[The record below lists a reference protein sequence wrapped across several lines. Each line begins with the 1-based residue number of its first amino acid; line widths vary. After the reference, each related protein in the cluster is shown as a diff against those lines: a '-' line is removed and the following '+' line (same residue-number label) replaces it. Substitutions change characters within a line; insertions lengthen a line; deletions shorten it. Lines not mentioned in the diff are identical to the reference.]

1 MKNLLFKS
9 TLREIK
15 SSFGRWIA
23 ILAIIALGVGFFAGL
38 KACKP
43 AFLETANVYFHE
55 QNFFDYQLISTL
67 GLEDED
73 VQIIQDVFQVG
84 YAEGSYSADVLVNVG
99 DADDGEIG
107 TKFLTISKEINVPSL
122 ITGRMPTKANQC
134 LGDAFI
140 FSEDDIGK
148 TIKVSK
154 HNTTTTLDML
164 AYDEY
169 TITGIATSPLYI
181 NQERGSTSV
190 GNGTISGFIMIPKAG
205 FSSDVYTEIYATLDH
220 SPYIFTPEYEAAT
233 KDAKEAL
240 EEAMKVCSDRRYN
253 AIINAA
259 ESELSDAEKEINSK
273 KEQINAAESEISSS
287 EDYLYKFDEIID
299 NVINTYE
306 SSIESIEKQR
316 NQAYEN
322 LENSYKLG
330 ILTEEQYKESKAELD
345 KQFASADAEKE
356 GIEEDLYWASEALD
370 EGIGQLEDG
379 KAQIS
384 DGKDQLAS
392 AESEISKARKELN
405 KIKYPVNYV
414 LGRETNLGYACF
426 DSDISIVD
434 GIAKVFPIFFFLVAA
449 LVCMTTMS
457 RMIEE
462 QRTQIGVLKA
472 LGYSRKE
479 ILGKYVFYS
488 GSSALIGGIIG
499 FFVGTYLFAWV
510 IWEAYKMMYGFADI
524 IFVIDWPLGFL
535 ALIVALICSVG
546 TTVYSCYSELSQVP
560 AQLIRP
566 KSPPAGKRILLEKI
580 PFIWNRLKFL
590 QKVSFR
596 NVFRYKKRF
605 FMMVLGICGC
615 TALLVAAFG
624 IRDSVTNVASMQYE
638 EILHVDY
645 TVNFNHS
652 LSPEEETGFLEEAD
666 QYMSNC
672 LFLYTGSVDARIN
685 NEVKT
690 LKLVVK
696 DKEDDIS
703 PFVSLHIND
712 KTLEYPNKGEGII
725 NTNIAEILNLQVGD
739 DLTVY
744 DSDNN
749 EMTVKISGICENY
762 VFNYLYI
769 TDETYEEAWGKPDVN
784 SAYVIGLDEE
794 ASDTSIHEVAA
805 QLMDMTN
812 VTNVSVSEDFRHQIN
827 NTMKSMD
834 YVVILVIACAGALA
848 FIVLYNLTN
857 INITERIREIATIKV
872 LGFYPKETSSYVFRE
887 NIILTA
893 ISTLVGLPLGK
904 ILHSFI
910 MTQIKVNV
918 CSFDVHVSPM
928 SYVLALIGTFVFSML
943 VNLVLR
949 RKLDKISMTESLKSV
964 E

>member
-43 AFLETANVYFHE
+43 AFLETANEYFHQ
-55 QNFFDYQLISTL
+55 QNFYDYQLISTL

-73 VQIIQDVFQVG
+73 VEIIRDVFQVG
-84 YAEGSYSADVLVNVG
+84 YAEGSYSADVLVQVG
-99 DADDGEIG
+99 STDAGEIG
-107 TKFLTISKEINVPSL
+107 TKFLTISKEINVPTLVS
-122 ITGRMPTKANQC
+122 GRMPTKADQC
-134 LGDAFI
+134 LGDALI
-140 FSEDDIGK
+140 FNEDDIGK
-148 TIKVSK
+148 TVKVSK
-154 HNTTTTLDML
+154 NNTTATLDML

-169 TITGIATSPLYI
+169 TITGIAKSPLYI

-190 GNGTISGFIMIPKAG
+190 GNGTISGFIMIPKTG
-205 FSSDVYTEIYATLDH
+205 FTSDVYTEIYATLDH

-233 KDAKEAL
+233 KDATEAL
-240 EEAMKVCSDRRYN
+240 EEAMKLCSDRRYN
-253 AIINAA
+253 SIINAA
-259 ESELSDAEKEINSK
+259 ESQLSDAEKEIYSK
-273 KEQINAAESEISSS
+273 KEQIYAAESEISSS

-299 NVINTYE
+299 SVIVTYE
-306 SSIESIEKQR
+306 SSIKMLEKQR
-316 NQAYEN
+316 QETYNN
-322 LENSYKLG
+322 LENYHKLG
-330 ILTEEQYKESKAELD
+330 LITYDEYKQIKKKLD
-345 KQFASADAEKE
+345 EQFASAKAENE
-356 GIEEDLYWASEALD
+356 SIEEDLYWASQAVD
-370 EGIGQLEDG
+370 NGINQLEDG
-379 KAQIS
+379 KSQIS
-384 DGKDQLAS
+384 DGKNQLAN
-392 AESEISKARKELN
+392 AENEINKARKELN

-434 GIAKVFPIFFFLVAA
+434 GIAKIFPIFFFLVSA

-472 LGYSRKE
+472 LGYSIKE
-479 ILGKYVFYS
+479 VLGKYVFYS

-499 FFVGTYLFAWV
+499 FFAGTYLFAWV

-524 IFVIDWPLGFL
+524 IFVIDWPLGL
-535 ALIVALICSVG
+535 VALIVALLCSVG
-546 TTVYSCYSELSQVP
+546 TTVYSCYNELSQVP

-566 KSPPAGKRILLEKI
+566 KSPPAGKRIFLEKI

-605 FMMVLGICGC
+605 FMMILGICGC

-624 IRDSVTNVASMQYE
+624 INDSVKNVAAMQYD

-652 LSPEEETGFLEEAD
+652 LSPEEEADFLKEATPYID
-666 QYMSNC
+666 NC
-672 LFLYTGSVDARIN
+672 MFLYTGSVDARIN
-685 NEVKT
+685 KEVKT

-696 DKEDDIS
+696 DKEDDIE
-703 PFVSLHIND
+703 PFVSLHLDD
-712 KTLEYPNKGEGII
+712 KKLEYPKKGEGMI
-725 NTNIAEILNLQVGD
+725 NTNIAEILNIKVGD
-739 DLTVY
+739 NLTVY
-744 DSDNN
+744 DSNNN
-749 EMTVKISGICENY
+749 EMTVKITSICENY

-769 TDETYEEAWGKPDVN
+769 TDETYEEVWGKPDVN
-784 SAYVIGLDEE
+784 SAYIVGLDEE
-794 ASDTSIHEVAA
+794 TSELSVHEVAA
-805 QLMDMTN
+805 KLMDMTN
-812 VTNVSVSEDFRHQIN
+812 VVNVSASEDFKQQID
-827 NTMKSMD
+827 NTMQSMN
-834 YVVILVIACAGALA
+834 YIVLLVIACAGALA

-872 LGFYPKETSSYVFRE
+872 LGFYPKETSAYVFRE

-893 ISTLVGLPLGK
+893 ISALVGLPAGK
-904 ILHSFI
+904 LLHSFV
-910 MTQIKVNV
+910 MSQVKVNV
-918 CSFDVHVSPM
+918 CSFDVHVAPL
-928 SYVLALIGTFVFSML
+928 SYLYALIGTFIFSMV
-943 VNLVLR
+943 VNLVMR
-949 RKLDKISMTESLKSV
+949 KKLDKISMTESLKSV

>member
-23 ILAIIALGVGFFAGL
+23 ILAIIALGIGFFAGL

-43 AFLETANVYFHE
+43 AFLETANTFFQE
-55 QNFFDYQLISTL
+55 QNFYDYQLISTL

-73 VQIIQDVFQVG
+73 VEIIRDVFQVG
-84 YAEGSYSADVLVNVG
+84 YAEGSYSADVLVSIG
-99 DADDGEIG
+99 DSSDGEIG
-107 TKFLTISKEINVPSL
+107 TKFLTISKEINIPSL
-122 ITGRMPTKANQC
+122 VSGRMPTKANQC
-134 LGDAFI
+134 LGDALI
-140 FSEDDIGK
+140 FTEDDIGK

-154 HNTTTTLDML
+154 NNTSSTLDMI

-169 TITGIATSPLYI
+169 TITGITRSPLYI
-181 NQERGSTSV
+181 NQERGSTSI

-205 FSSDVYTEIYATLDH
+205 FDSDVYTEIYATLDH

-233 KDAKEAL
+233 KDAGEAL
-240 EEAMKVCSDRRYN
+240 EEAMKICSDRRYN
-253 AIINAA
+253 SIIASA
-259 ESELSDAEKEINSK
+259 EGELSDAEKEILSH
-273 KEQINAAESEISSS
+273 KEELDSAQDQLDSSGQ
-287 EDYLYKFDEIID
+287 YLYKFDELLD
-299 NVINTYE
+299 EVTNRYE
-306 SSIESIEKQR
+306 SSIDLME
-316 NQAYEN
+316 NQLDSAYAR
-322 LENSYKLG
+322 LEDFYQLG
-330 ILTEEQYKESKAELD
+330 LLSKEEYDDAKETLDAELA
-345 KQFASADAEKE
+345 KIQAEKE
-356 GIEEDLYWASEALD
+356 KIDENLYWATGAID
-370 EGIGQLEDG
+370 DGIHQMDDAKEQLEDG
-379 KAQIS
+379 RSQIA
-384 DGKDQLAS
+384 D
-392 AESEISKARKELN
+392 AESEISNARKELS

-472 LGYSRKE
+472 LGYNRKE

-488 GSSALIGGIIG
+488 GSSAFIGGIIG
-499 FFVGTYLFAWV
+499 FFTGTYLFAWV
-510 IWEAYKMMYGFADI
+510 IWEAYKMMYGFAEI
-524 IFVIDWPLGFL
+524 IFVIDWPLGL
-535 ALIVALICSVG
+535 IALLVALICSVG
-546 TTVYSCYSELSQVP
+546 TTVYSCYNELSQVP

-566 KSPPAGKRILLEKI
+566 KSPPAGKRVFLERI
-580 PFIWNRLKFL
+580 PFLWNRLKFL
-590 QKVSFR
+590 QKVSIR

-605 FMMVLGICGC
+605 FMMILGICGC

-624 IRDSVTNVASMQYE
+624 IRDSVTNVATMQYE
-638 EILHVDY
+638 EILFVDY
-645 TVNFNHS
+645 TVNFNHG
-652 LSPEEETGFLEEAD
+652 LSPEEESIFLKESEEYRAD
-666 QYMSNC
+666 CM
-672 LFLYTGSVDARIN
+672 FLHMGSVDAKKGK
-685 NEVKT
+685 EVKT

-703 PFVSLHIND
+703 PFVSLHMD
-712 KTLEYPNKGEGII
+712 EKELEYPKKGEGVI
-725 NTNIAEILNLQVGD
+725 NSNIAEILNLNIGD

-744 DSDNN
+744 DSKNN

-769 TDETYEEAWGKPDVN
+769 TDETYEESWGKPDVN
-784 SAYVIGLDEE
+784 AAYIIGLDEE
-794 ASDTSIHEVAA
+794 ATDLSVHETAA
-805 QLMDMTN
+805 QIMDMTN
-812 VTNVSVSEDFRHQIN
+812 VANVSASEDFENQIN
-827 NTMKSMD
+827 NIMKSMD
-834 YVVILVIACAGALA
+834 YVVLLVIACAGALA

-887 NIILTA
+887 NLILTA

-904 ILHSFI
+904 LLHAFI
-910 MTQIKVNV
+910 MTQLKVNV
-918 CSFDVHVSPM
+918 CSFDVHVSPI
-928 SYVLALIGTFVFSML
+928 SYVMALVGTFIFSMI
-943 VNLVLR
+943 VNLVMR